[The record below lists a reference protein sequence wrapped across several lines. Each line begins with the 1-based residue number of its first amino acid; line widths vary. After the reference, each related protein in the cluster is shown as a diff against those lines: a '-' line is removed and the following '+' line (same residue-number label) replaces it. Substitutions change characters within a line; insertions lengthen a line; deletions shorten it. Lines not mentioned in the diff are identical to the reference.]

1 VQIIFRIVD
10 KVLVFLGL
18 KLLSHDR
25 FLSVQRNAV
34 VGFHKL
40 FWILRASPVA
50 SEFSE
55 TEVNKAIAESRSQL
69 GQDVF
74 ALSFV
79 GPKRIGYFV
88 EFGATNGKSL
98 SNTFLLEKH
107 FGWKGI
113 LCEPARGWLPELQK
127 NRTAKIDSRCVYSK
141 SDLRVNFLETEI
153 GELSTI
159 EGFGEEDEHSG
170 TREVNHSYEV
180 ITVSLLDLLNYHA
193 APRHIDFLSID
204 TEGSEF
210 EILEAFDFSQY
221 SFGVIAVEHNYS
233 ATREKV
239 RALLVSHGY
248 RQVYPELSDFDN
260 WFVMKTNQNFPG

>member
-1 VQIIFRIVD
+1 M
-10 KVLVFLGL
+10 VFLGL
-18 KLLSHDR
+18 KLVSHEH
-25 FLSVQRNAV
+25 FLSLQQNAV

-40 FWILRASPVA
+40 FWILRSSPFASR
-50 SEFSE
+50 FSD
-55 TEVNKAIAESRSQL
+55 TDVKRAISKSRSQL

-79 GPKRIGYFV
+79 GPHKSGFFV

-107 FGWKGI
+107 FGWTGI
-113 LCEPARGWLPELQK
+113 LCEPARRWLPELQK
-127 NRTAKIDSRCVYSK
+127 NRTAKIDVRCVYSSSELK
-141 SDLRVNFLETEI
+141 VNFLETDM

-159 EGFGEEDEHSG
+159 EGFGEDDEHSG

-180 ITVSLLDLLNYHA
+180 VTVSLLDLLNDHG
-193 APRHIDFLSID
+193 APKHIDFLSID

-210 EILEAFDFSQY
+210 EILDAFDFSQY
-221 SFGVIAVEHNYS
+221 SFGAIAVEHNYS

-239 RALLVSHGY
+239 SALLLSHGY
-248 RQVYPELSDFDN
+248 RQVYPDLSDFDD
-260 WFVMKTNQNFPG
+260 WFVLRTDKSIPD

>member
-1 VQIIFRIVD
+1 MQGIYRLVD
-10 KVLVFLGL
+10 KALVFLGL
-18 KLLSHDR
+18 KLVSHEY

-40 FWILRASPVA
+40 LRILRASPFASTFTEKDVSVA
-50 SEFSE
+50 IS
-55 TEVNKAIAESRSQL
+55 ESRSQL

-79 GPKRIGYFV
+79 GPHKAGYFV

-107 FGWKGI
+107 FGWTGI
-113 LCEPARGWLPELQK
+113 LCEPARAWLPELQK
-127 NRTAKIDSRCVYSK
+127 NRSAKIDVRCVYSN
-141 SDLRVNFLETEI
+141 SDLMVKFLETDM

-159 EGFGEEDEHSG
+159 EGFGAEDEHSG
-170 TREVNHSYEV
+170 AREVSHSYDV
-180 ITVSLLDLLNYHA
+180 MTVSLLDLLNYHN
-193 APRHIDFLSID
+193 APKHVDFLSID

-210 EILEAFDFSQY
+210 EILHGFDFSQY
-221 SFGVIAVEHNYS
+221 SFGAIAVEHNYS

-239 RALLVSHGY
+239 RALLLSHGY
-248 RQVYPELSDFDN
+248 RQVYPELSDFDD
-260 WFVMKTNQNFPG
+260 WFVLATN